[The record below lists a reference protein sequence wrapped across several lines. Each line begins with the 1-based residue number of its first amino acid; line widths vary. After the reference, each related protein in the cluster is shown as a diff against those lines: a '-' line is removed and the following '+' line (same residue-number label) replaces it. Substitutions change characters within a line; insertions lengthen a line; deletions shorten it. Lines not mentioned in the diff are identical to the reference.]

1 MRYLIDSDWAIAH
14 LRGRDGVTRRINELM
29 PQGIGIS
36 IISVAELFE
45 GVAHSEHR
53 RADELRLRRFLDTVE
68 IVSLNEPICELFGQE
83 RARLRTTG
91 KLIGDLD
98 LLIGCTAVYS
108 GLTLLTNNRRHF
120 ARIADIAIVSN

>member
-1 MRYLIDSDWAIAH
+1 
-14 LRGRDGVTRRINELM
+14 M
-29 PQGIGIS
+29 PEGIGIS

-45 GVAHSEHR
+45 GVAHSEHQR
-53 RADELRLRRFLDTVE
+53 TDELRLRRFLDIVE
-68 IVSLNEPICELFGQE
+68 IVSLNEPICEMFGRE

-91 KLIGDLD
+91 TLIGDLD

-120 ARIADIAIVSN
+120 ERITEIDIVSN

>member
-14 LRGRDGVTRRINELM
+14 LRGRQSVTRRINELM
-29 PQGIGIS
+29 PEGIGIS

-45 GVAHSEHR
+45 GVAHSDHR
-53 RADELRLRRFLDTVE
+53 RADELRLRRFLDTFE
-68 IVSLNEPICELFGQE
+68 IVELNETICEIFGQE

-91 KLIGDLD
+91 NLIGDLD
-98 LLIGCTAVYS
+98 LLIGCTAVHN

-120 ARIADIAIVSN
+120 ERIADIAIVSN